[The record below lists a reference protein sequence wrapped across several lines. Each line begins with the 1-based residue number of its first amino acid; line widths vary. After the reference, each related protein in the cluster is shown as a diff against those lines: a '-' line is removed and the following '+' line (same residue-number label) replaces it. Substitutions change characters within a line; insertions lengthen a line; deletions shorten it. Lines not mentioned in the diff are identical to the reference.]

1 MRIKE
6 VKRPWG
12 AFRQFTANEQ
22 STVKIITIAAGGELS
37 LQYHN
42 DRSEFWRI
50 ISGHPTVTIGE
61 KVTRAKAGDEFLIA
75 KKKQHRIKAGKDGA
89 MFLEIAFGAF
99 DEKDITRLADK
110 YGRVPATK
118 VAKK

>member
-12 AFRQFTANEQ
+12 AFRQFTSNET
-22 STVKIITIAAGGELS
+22 SSVKIITIAPGGELS

-50 ISGHPTVTIGE
+50 ISGHPTVTIGGE
-61 KVTRAKAGDEFLIA
+61 TTRAKPGDEFLIG
-75 KKKQHRIKAGKDGA
+75 KKKQHRIKSGKTGA
-89 MFLEIAFGAF
+89 MFLEIAFGVF
-99 DEKDITRLADK
+99 DENDIVRLADK
-110 YGRVPATK
+110 YGRAPGK
-118 VAKK
+118 SN